1 MFIFKSQW
9 SRNEYIRCCEIRATL
24 VQTSRYPS
32 TNSRVLLSCPR
43 IGRSVVEEAEKGKK
57 EEKADRTGATLS
69 LTYRSNSLIKLPMNY
84 SRVHAWKKKYDL
96 ADLWK
101 ICQSRVHGVR
111 EADSKLLQRIGG
123 SGVTNNFPAVP
134 YRLFETRWSFS
145 PEYRSSFISL
155 ERPKFVTH
163 GCCPPWMIVVWCGE
177 ENG

>member
-1 MFIFKSQW
+1 MSFKNFISRQKGKKRTETRLYDVRIAGSALFGITDMRDIKVIDTLLKKVFIFKSQW

-84 SRVHAWKKKYDL
+84 SRVHAVWKKK
-96 ADLWK
+96 K
-101 ICQSRVHGVR
+101 
-111 EADSKLLQRIGG
+111 K
-123 SGVTNNFPAVP
+123 
-134 YRLFETRWSFS
+134 
-145 PEYRSSFISL
+145 
-155 ERPKFVTH
+155 
-163 GCCPPWMIVVWCGE
+163 
-177 ENG
+177 

>member
-1 MFIFKSQW
+1 MSFKNFVSRQKGKKRTETRLYDVRIAGSALFGITDTRDIRSKLSLLLKKVFIFKSQW

-84 SRVHAWKKKYDL
+84 SRVHAWKKKEMT
-96 ADLWK
+96 W
-101 ICQSRVHGVR
+101 
-111 EADSKLLQRIGG
+111 RIFG
-123 SGVTNNFPAVP
+123 
-134 YRLFETRWSFS
+134 
-145 PEYRSSFISL
+145 
-155 ERPKFVTH
+155 KFVKVEST
-163 GCCPPWMIVVWCGE
+163 V
-177 ENG
+177 